1 MNKPKKGSCKNRA
14 LMAGAAIVSIA
25 AGAPGS
31 AYAVSGTGTA
41 EALLLAPIV
50 ITAPTNISFGE
61 LSVLAA
67 GAGGA
72 VIQPPTSAR
81 SVSVGTISGDVSLIN
96 RGSPTLAAGNGVINI
111 SAANTAIDISI
122 DAGVAADSRGGVN
135 IANGYQLTNGGTTP
149 NQVIVVGDFNL
160 VTDAGG
166 SSATVTPVSG
176 SINVAVGATALI
188 KPSNVAGS
196 YSGTYNITA
205 NYQ

>member
-1 MNKPKKGSCKNRA
+1 MNRPMKGSYTNKA
-14 LMAGAAIVSIA
+14 LMAGAAIVSIV
-25 AGAPGS
+25 AGASGD
-31 AYAVSGTGTA
+31 AHAVSGTGTA
-41 EALLLAPIV
+41 EALILAPIV

-72 VIQPPTSAR
+72 VIQPPTTAR
-81 SVSVGTISGDVSLIN
+81 ALSVGTAAGDVALIN

-111 SAANTAIDISI
+111 SAANTAIDVSI

-135 IANGYQLTNGGTTP
+135 ITNGYQLTNGGTTP

-166 SSATVTPVSG
+166 SSATVTPVTG